1 MRSRLRHWTWTLG
14 AAVAALLCAAG
25 ANAAGPAPFDLAG
38 PSLQVNVTRGDTTL
52 AIAEVP
58 HLAVGD
64 KLAIKS
70 NFPETQSEH
79 YLMVVTFLRGSTN
92 PPPKDWFYQC
102 ATWKRDCAKKGLNV
116 TIPKGAQQVLIFLA
130 PETGGDFKTMVNAV
144 RGRPGAFVRATQDLN
159 QATLDRSRLERYLT
173 AIRMFNAGDPV
184 ALKTATPL
192 LARSLG
198 IKVDEKCLD
207 KIPQLQAPCLMQ
219 GQESL
224 ILNDGHSMSIVE
236 ALTSGPASDLAMAA
250 SFTPEAAYGYYSPYI
265 STVLDLGRL
274 FDSFRTANFQY
285 IPALAT
291 AVGDKLSLT
300 LNTPPSFHEP
310 KSVLVAALPAIE
322 SAQPPPL
329 HAVNP
334 KDIYCARR
342 DSLVLPVEGAPLVFS
357 TEYAHDTVLRIT
369 GKNGETIDLPA
380 SADAVRGG
388 FIVDTSALA
397 AAGLA
402 DRIQGSLHGFWG
414 FEKFDGPRFQL
425 VNAHAQP
432 WSRAPTDDG
441 ALIVGRENT
450 LHLQAS
456 SVACID
462 RIMIKDPAGKELQV
476 DWSAV
481 KTNEV
486 EINLPLQQVQPGEMT
501 LFVTQFGSKDPQP
514 VELRAFPEAGR
525 LESFTIHAGE
535 AQGVL
540 KGSRLDEVASLSLKG
555 YDFVPVP
562 AASNVEG
569 GTLMM
574 VLKPAASAAEA
585 GAQAGN
591 GASVPGASAQSGTG
605 TPTPGASTQ
614 SGTGTPTPGASVPLT
629 AGSGA
634 TPSPAS
640 AANPQRLPAAPGSA
654 SGINSASGA
663 ASSAANT
670 ASAATAVNAAVASL
684 PATTLK
690 QGESAKAKVTLRDG
704 RVSMVNVSVTA
715 PRPSVELLGK
725 SVQLPA
731 RGDASNIELASQNQL
746 PQDAQLTFS
755 VRAKLPATFGRDA
768 ALEVATDD
776 EAFATTLN
784 LTNRGLTLADAHV
797 AVATIDPAKA
807 FGASAFG
814 RLKFRVVAS
823 GVSGDWQPLATL
835 VRLPALQTLQCP
847 ATTDKACKLTG
858 SNLFLV
864 DSFSADPQF
873 KDAVPVPEGFPG
885 RALPVPHPGKSGLYL
900 KLRDDP
906 SVINSATLTAEEL
919 PAPPPPPT
927 EEPAAPST
935 PPAAAEPAV
944 ETSQLHAAE

>member
-1 MRSRLRHWTWTLG
+1 MTSRLRNWICKLG
-14 AAVAALLCAAG
+14 AASAIALGAAA

-38 PSLQVNVTRGDTTL
+38 PMLEVTVTRGATTL
-52 AIAEVP
+52 SIAEVP
-58 HLAVGD
+58 HLAAGD
-64 KLAIKS
+64 KLLIKS
-70 NFPETQSEH
+70 DFPDTQSEH
-79 YLMVVTFLRGSTN
+79 YLMVVAFLRGSTN
-92 PPPKDWFYQC
+92 PPPKNWFFQC
-102 ATWKRDCAKKGLNV
+102 ATWKRDCTSKGLSV
-116 TIPKGAQQVLIFLA
+116 SIPDGAQQVLIFLA
-130 PETGGDFKTMVNAV
+130 PETGGDFKTMLSAV
-144 RGRPGAFVRATQDLN
+144 RGRPGAFVRASQDLN

-173 AIRMFNAGDPV
+173 AIRTFNAGDPV

-207 KIPQLQAPCLMQ
+207 RIPQLQAPCLMQ

-250 SFTPEAAYGYYSPYI
+250 SYTPEAQYGYYSPYI
-265 STVLDLGRL
+265 SSVLDVARL
-274 FDSFRTANFQY
+274 FESFRTANFQY

-291 AVGDKLSLT
+291 ATDKKLSLT

-322 SAQPPPL
+322 QAQPPPL

-357 TEYAHDTVLRIT
+357 TEYAHDITLRIT
-369 GKNGETIDLPA
+369 GQNGETIDLPA

-388 FIVDTSALA
+388 FLINTSALE

-402 DRIQGSLHGFWG
+402 DRIQGSLHGYWG

-432 WSRAPTDDG
+432 WSRAPSDDG
-441 ALIVGRENT
+441 ALIVGRANT

-462 RIMIKDPAGKELQV
+462 RIMVKDPAGKELQV
-476 DWSAV
+476 EWSPV

-486 EINLPLQQVQPGEMT
+486 EINLPLQLAEPGEMT
-501 LFVTQFGSKDPQP
+501 LLVSQFGAKDPQP

-525 LESFTIHAGE
+525 LESFLIHAGE
-535 AQGVL
+535 TQGVL
-540 KGSRLDEVASLSLKG
+540 KGSRLNEVATLSLKG
-555 YDFVPVP
+555 FDFVPVE
-562 AASNVEG
+562 AASNMEG
-569 GTLMM
+569 GSLMM
-574 VLKPAASAAEA
+574 VLKPPAATPAETSAEA
-585 GAQAGN
+585 GT
-591 GASVPGASAQSGTG
+591 S
-605 TPTPGASTQ
+605 TPA
-614 SGTGTPTPGASVPLT
+614 T
-629 AGSGA
+629 A
-634 TPSPAS
+634 TVT
-640 AANPQRLPAAPGSA
+640 
-654 SGINSASGA
+654 GA
-663 ASSAANT
+663 A
-670 ASAATAVNAAVASL
+670 AATAS
-684 PATTLK
+684 ATTLK

-704 RVSMVNVSVTA
+704 RVSMVSVSVTA
-715 PRPSVELLGK
+715 PRPSVDLLGK
-725 SVQLPA
+725 NVQLPA
-731 RGDASNIELASQNQL
+731 SGATSNIQLASQNQL
-746 PQDAQLTFS
+746 PQQALLTFS
-755 VRAKLPATFGRDA
+755 VRAKSPATFGRDA
-768 ALEVATDD
+768 TIEVATDD
-776 EAFATTLN
+776 EAFATTLS
-784 LTNRGLTLADAHV
+784 LANRGLTLADAKV
-797 AVATIDPAKA
+797 AVATIDPDKA

-814 RLKFRVVAS
+814 RLKFRVVAA

-835 VRLPALQTLQCP
+835 VRLPVLQALQCP
-847 ATTDKACKLTG
+847 STTDKACKLTG

-864 DSFSADPQF
+864 DSFSADPEF
-873 KDAVPVPEGFPG
+873 KEAVAVPEGFPG

-919 PAPPPPPT
+919 PVPPVPAPA
-927 EEPAAPST
+927 EAPSLSA
-935 PPAAAEPAV
+935 PPAAAAEPTGEKRPRDAG
-944 ETSQLHAAE
+944 E

>member
-1 MRSRLRHWTWTLG
+1 MRSRLRYWLWALG
-14 AAVAALLCAAG
+14 AAVAASLCATG

-38 PSLQVNVTRGDTTL
+38 PSLEVNVTRGDTTL

-64 KLAIKS
+64 KLAIRS
-70 NFPETQSEH
+70 DFPETQSEH

-102 ATWKRDCAKKGLNV
+102 ATWKRDCASKGLNV

-144 RGRPGAFVRATQDLN
+144 RGRPGAFVRASQDLN

-173 AIRMFNAGDPV
+173 AIRTFNAGDPV

-250 SFTPEAAYGYYSPYI
+250 SYTPEAAYGYYSPYI

-274 FDSFRTANFQY
+274 FESFRTASFQY

-291 AVGDKLSLT
+291 AVADKLALT

-310 KSVLVAALPAIE
+310 KSVLVASLPAIE
-322 SAQPPPL
+322 AAQPPPL

-334 KDIYCARR
+334 KDFYCARR

-380 SADAVRGG
+380 TADAVRGG
-388 FIVDTSALA
+388 FIVNTSALDA
-397 AAGLA
+397 ASLA
-402 DRIQGSLHGFWG
+402 DRIQGSLHGYWG

-432 WSRAPTDDG
+432 WSRSPADDG

-486 EINLPLQQVQPGEMT
+486 EINLPLEQVQPGEMT
-501 LFVTQFGSKDPQP
+501 LLVSQFGSKDPQP
-514 VELRAFPEAGR
+514 LELRAFPEAGR

-535 AQGVL
+535 TQGVL
-540 KGSRLDEVASLSLKG
+540 KGSRLEEVAALSLKG
-555 YDFVPVP
+555 YDFVPVA
-562 AASNVEG
+562 AASNVDG
-569 GTLMM
+569 GALMM
-574 VLKPAASAAEA
+574 VLKPAATAASEA
-585 GAQAGN
+585 AAQAGSSAAAAL
-591 GASVPGASAQSGTG
+591 GASVQSSAAPAASGGPQANASGGTTASA
-605 TPTPGASTQ
+605 P
-614 SGTGTPTPGASVPLT
+614 
-629 AGSGA
+629 
-634 TPSPAS
+634 S
-640 AANPQRLPAAPGSA
+640 AANSPPSVSSPSTPGSA
-654 SGINSASGA
+654 SPANAGSAVNA
-663 ASSAANT
+663 ASIASAASA
-670 ASAATAVNAAVASL
+670 ASAATANL

-690 QGESAKAKVTLRDG
+690 QGESVKAKVTLRDG
-704 RVSMVNVSVTA
+704 RISMVNVSVTA

-725 SVQLPA
+725 SVQLPT
-731 RGDASNIELASQNQL
+731 RGDMSNIELASQNQL

-755 VRAKLPATFGRDA
+755 VRAKLPATFARDA
-768 ALEVATDD
+768 TLEVATDD
-776 EAFATTLN
+776 EAFATTLS
-784 LTNRGLTLADAHV
+784 LANRGLTLADARV

-814 RLKFRVVAS
+814 RLKFRVIAN

-885 RALPVPHPGKSGLYL
+885 RALPVPHPGKNGLYL

-906 SVINSATLTAEEL
+906 TVINSATLTAEEL
-919 PAPPPPPT
+919 PAPPPT
-927 EEPAAPST
+927 EQPAT
-935 PPAAAEPAV
+935 PPAPPAASAEPPAQTG
-944 ETSQLHAAE
+944 ELHAAD